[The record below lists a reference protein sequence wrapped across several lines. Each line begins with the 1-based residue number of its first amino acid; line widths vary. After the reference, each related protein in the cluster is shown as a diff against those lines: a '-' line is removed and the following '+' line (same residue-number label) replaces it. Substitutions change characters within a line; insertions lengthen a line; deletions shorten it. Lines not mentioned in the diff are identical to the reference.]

1 MYIDT
6 IQIQTLRDIATQL
19 KGVGRVIMSVRT
31 ASEALQAII
40 EEVEVN
46 DNTQNRFAAAHEAKA
61 ALPQG
66 FIDQYKAKKQAKRHT
81 MPSVGPC
88 GICGGPVIGS
98 SLYVAG
104 KFYHSDCYEQII
116 A

>member
-1 MYIDT
+1 MYIDA
-6 IQIQTLRDIATQL
+6 IQLQTLRDIATHL
-19 KGVGRVIMSVRT
+19 KGIGRVIMSVRH
-31 ASEALQAII
+31 ASETLQAVI

-66 FIDQYKAKKQAKRHT
+66 FIDQYKAKKQAERHT
-81 MPSVGPC
+81 MPSVDLC
-88 GICGGPVIGS
+88 GICGGPVIGQ